1 MGVEIKSNQI
11 TGITS
16 VSNYSDAANKNY
28 VDTSPGI
35 TTTSDD
41 GSRLFVYSNGT
52 TQSWE
57 PIGAYQEYTSPG
69 NYTFTVPT
77 QAKELFIEATGA
89 GGGGGSGTTDD
100 STFINEGIYWVT
112 RINPT
117 RVVNTLIYGGGYYVS
132 GGGTLTPGT
141 RAGEMY
147 VSADTVTWTLRTSSN
162 INGINAS
169 TYKTSADN
177 PYVVAG
183 YGPLEWT
190 QRTSGTAQVL
200 FNNVQPGGVYDGTNY
215 FICGSAGV
223 LIASTNAIQWT
234 LRTAGFASLGLN
246 AISYFS
252 GSAVPYFAGG
262 ASGSLN
268 ISTDGVTWT
277 LRTSGTG
284 LYVGGFAYKSTPSVE
299 YLASGGSG
307 FIATSTDTIAWT
319 LRTAGSIV
327 STQGAVYYN
336 SQYYVP
342 FGGSIRTSTDAINW
356 SARTTS
362 GAATLYSVYSDGTNL
377 ISHGASG
384 RFITSTNGVIWVL
397 RTSGFGTTDILASA
411 YGNNIYTIGGRNGLF
426 ASSTDTITWTSRNS
440 SFGTT
445 QINGIIYGNN
455 TYVMAGQTGAI
466 TTSTDAILSTY
477 GQGAYLAVSSDTITW
492 TLRTVGTNTE
502 DITAF
507 ASNNSFYVAGAQSS
521 IGLSN
526 IIVSTDAINWVVR
539 TSPFIFTANNNTIN
553 AINSIIYDGST
564 YFVAGTGRGQYAVST
579 DTVIWILRTTGFGSD
594 TNSTNAVSYG
604 LIGSTPTYVA
614 AGSNIASGGASILAT
629 STNTI
634 TWTLRTSGGSNAFSL
649 GYNNGIFMLGVTNGI
664 VSSTD
669 AISWTLR
676 TSGMTT
682 SAAANSIIYAPNGW
696 IAGGASSGA
705 GRIVVASNP
714 GGFAGS
720 GGGGGAT
727 VSWNIS
733 KAYITGSSLTVNV
746 GQGGSAGQA
755 GSASTV
761 SWTGNS
767 GTYSLIANG
776 GGGGSNTYTQATAVA
791 LGGSGGAIPPV
802 TSNYLTA
809 SAGTSGGNAGLFGVN
824 FSPTTGTNATTGFQA
839 TGGGGGNYTGGTAA
853 ASGIIYYYNNTTSSA
868 AGAGATAISGL
879 SYGNGG
885 GGGTAGSAG
894 GSGVTGGGGGGGG
907 YDSATDTAGT
917 GGAGGDGYVRI
928 SWQ

>member
-11 TGITS
+11 TGIST

-41 GSRLFVYSNGT
+41 GSRLFIYSNGI

-100 STFINEGIYWVT
+100 STFITEGIYWVT
-112 RINPT
+112 RINTT

-132 GGGTLTPGT
+132 GGGALTPGT
-141 RAGEMY
+141 RTGEMY

-190 QRTSGTAQVL
+190 QRTSGTSQTL

-215 FICGSAGV
+215 FICGTSGV
-223 LIASTNAIQWT
+223 LTASTNAITWT
-234 LRTAGFASLGLN
+234 LRTAGFASLGLFG
-246 AISYFS
+246 ISYFS
-252 GSAVPYFAGG
+252 GATFPYLAGG
-262 ASGSLN
+262 QSGSLN
-268 ISTDGVTWT
+268 VSTDGITWT

-307 FIATSTDTIAWT
+307 LIATSTDTITWT
-319 LRTAGSIV
+319 LRTAGSTA
-327 STQGAVYYN
+327 SSQGAIYYN

-342 FGGSIRTSTDAINW
+342 FGASIRTSTNGINW

-362 GAATLYSVYSDGTNL
+362 GATTLYSVYSDGTNL
-377 ISHGASG
+377 ISHGGSG
-384 RFITSTNGVIWVL
+384 RFITSTDGVIWVL

-411 YGNNIYTIGGRNGLF
+411 YGNNIYTIGGASGLF
-426 ASSTDTITWTSRNS
+426 ASSTDTITWTRRNS

-455 TYVMAGQTGAI
+455 TYVMAGQTGTL
-466 TTSTDAILSTY
+466 TTSTSAILSTY
-477 GQGAYLAVSSDTITW
+477 GTGAYLAVSSDTITW
-492 TLRTVGTNTE
+492 TLRTTGINTQ
-502 DITAF
+502 DITALV
-507 ASNNSFYVAGAQSS
+507 SNSSFYVAGAQNS
-521 IGLSN
+521 IGSSN
-526 IIVSTDAINWVVR
+526 IIVSTDSINWVVR
-539 TSPFIFTANNNTIN
+539 TTPFTFSANDINNRNISN
-553 AINSIIYDGST
+553 IIYDGST

-594 TNSTNAVSYG
+594 TNSTNAVAYG

-614 AGSNIASGGASILAT
+614 AGSNISASGASVLAT
-629 STNTI
+629 STDTI
-634 TWTLRTSGGSNAFSL
+634 TWVLRTSGGNNSFSL
-649 GYNNGIFMLGVTNGI
+649 GYNNGIFMLGITNGI

-669 AISWTLR
+669 TITWILR
-676 TSGMTT
+676 TSGMT
-682 SAAANSIIYAPNGW
+682 SGSANSIIYATNSW
-696 IAGGASSGA
+696 VAGGSNSTS
-705 GRIVVASNP
+705 GRIVAAPNP

-746 GQGGSAGQA
+746 GQGGSAGQTGA
-755 GSASTV
+755 ASTV

-767 GTYSLIANG
+767 GTYSLTANG
-776 GGGGSNTYTQATAVA
+776 GSGGSNTYTQATAAA
-791 LGGSGGAIPPV
+791 LGGAGGTIPPT

-809 SAGTSGGNAGLFGVN
+809 TAGTSGGSAGLFGVN
-824 FSPTTGTNATTGFQA
+824 FSPTAGTDATTGFQA
-839 TGGGGGNYTGGTAA
+839 TGGGGGNYTGGTAV
-853 ASGIIYYYNNTTSSA
+853 ASGIIYYYNNTTSSS
-868 AGAGATAISGL
+868 AGAAATAITGL

-894 GSGVTGGGGGGGG
+894 GSGVKGGGGGGGG
-907 YDSATDTAGT
+907 YDSTTDTAGT